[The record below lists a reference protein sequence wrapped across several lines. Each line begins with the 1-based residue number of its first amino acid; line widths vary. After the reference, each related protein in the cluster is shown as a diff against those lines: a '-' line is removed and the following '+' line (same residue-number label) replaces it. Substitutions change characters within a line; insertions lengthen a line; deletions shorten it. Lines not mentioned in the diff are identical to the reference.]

1 MNAKCKPEEQPMSE
15 VKLVA
20 VFAENKPGQVAHF
33 TRILANANINIR
45 WVAVASSGPFGVMKF
60 LVSDPALA
68 YSALKHEGYVAKLVD
83 ALAVEVPDKPGGLHA
98 VAELLAQNNINL
110 DNASGFIA
118 NNRAIMVLEVPDVAR
133 ARDLLARQGIR
144 SLTQEQLPVFDWV

>member
-1 MNAKCKPEEQPMSE
+1 MND

-33 TRILANANINIR
+33 TKILANANINIR

-144 SLTQEQLPVFDWV
+144 SLTQEQLPVFDRV

>member
-1 MNAKCKPEEQPMSE
+1 MSD

-33 TRILANANINIR
+33 TRILANANVNIR
-45 WVAVASSGPFGVMKF
+45 WVAVASTGPFGVMKF
-60 LVSDPALA
+60 LVNNPSIA
-68 YSALKHEGYVAKLVD
+68 YQALKHEGFVSKIVD

-98 VAELLAQNNINL
+98 VADILSRNNINL

-118 NNRAIMVLEVPDVAR
+118 NNRAIMVLEVPDVAK
-133 ARDLLARQGIR
+133 ARDLLAKQGIR
-144 SLTQEQLPVFDWV
+144 SLTQEELPVFDHV

>member
-1 MNAKCKPEEQPMSE
+1 MSD

-33 TRILANANINIR
+33 TRILAHANINIR
-45 WVAVASSGPFGVMKF
+45 WVAVASTGPFGVMKF
-60 LVSDPALA
+60 LVSDPSMA
-68 YSALKHEGYVAKLVD
+68 YQALKHEGYVAKLVD

-98 VAELLAQNNINL
+98 VADLLAQNNINL

-118 NNRAIMVLEVPDVAR
+118 NNRAIMVLEVPEVAK
-133 ARDLLARQGIR
+133 ARDVLTKVGIR
-144 SLTQEQLPVFDWV
+144 SLKQEELPAFDRI

>member
-1 MNAKCKPEEQPMSE
+1 MSD

-33 TRILANANINIR
+33 TRILAQANINIR
-45 WVAVASSGPFGVMKF
+45 WVAVASTGPFGVMKF
-60 LVSDPALA
+60 LVSYPNLA
-68 YSALKHEGYVAKLVD
+68 YSTLKHEGYVAKLLD

-98 VAELLAQNNINL
+98 VADILFQNQINL

-118 NNRAIMVLEVPDVAR
+118 NNRAIMVLEVPDVAK
-133 ARDLLARQGIR
+133 ARDLLAKQGIR
-144 SLTQEQLPVFDWV
+144 SLTQEELPIFDHV

>member
-1 MNAKCKPEEQPMSE
+1 MND

-33 TRILANANINIR
+33 TKILADANINIR

-98 VAELLAQNNINL
+98 VADLLAQNHINL

-118 NNRAIMVLEVPDVAR
+118 NNRAIMVLEVPDAPLAR
-133 ARDLLARQGIR
+133 ELLAKVGIR
-144 SLTQEQLPVFDWV
+144 SLKQQELPVFDRI

>member
-1 MNAKCKPEEQPMSE
+1 MSD

-33 TRILANANINIR
+33 TRILAHANINIR
-45 WVAVASSGPFGVMKF
+45 WVAVASTGPFGVMKF
-60 LVSDPALA
+60 LVSDPDLA
-68 YSALKHEGYVAKLVD
+68 YQALKHEGYVAKLLD

-98 VAELLAQNNINL
+98 VADILAQNQINL

-118 NNRAIMVLEVPDVAR
+118 NNRAIMVLEVPDAPKAR
-133 ARDLLARQGIR
+133 EVLARVGIR
-144 SLTQEQLPVFDWV
+144 SLTQEELPVFDRI